1 MNKNIKI
8 TFAMIV
14 LNGEPFI
21 RYNLRSLY
29 PFAHEI
35 IIVEGACRTAASIA
49 TPDGHSKDGTL
60 EILKEFKLN
69 EDPKNKITIVTAA
82 EEGYTDGFWP
92 EKDEMCAAFAKRITG
107 NYLWC
112 VDHDEF
118 YRKEDVD
125 KIICLLSKGFDA
137 VSFKALIFFGSPRY
151 IIDGF
156 IPCNDAQLHRLF
168 KWGEGYIFLKH
179 QPPTVLDDAGIDL
192 HKKNWLKG
200 VGLKRLGIFIY
211 HYSLLFPKQVYE
223 KVSYYRMSDP
233 LKEKEGGGFRPCVE
247 LWYREVYKTLRH
259 PYHVFQD
266 YDPICWLRRFKGHHP
281 EQITLMMG
289 DIKSGHIK
297 VELRK
302 CDDIER
308 IISFPLY
315 YLFPVYLRLYCW
327 CINTS
332 IAKTIAYFLQ
342 LLPHVPNGIWKRIK
356 RILLQN
362 NYNK

>member
-60 EILKEFKLN
+60 EILKEFKSN
-69 EDPKNKITIVTAA
+69 EDPENKITIVTAA
-82 EEGYTDGFWP
+82 EEGYKDGFWP

-118 YRKEDVD
+118 YRKEDME
-125 KIICLLSKGFDA
+125 KTIKLLNGDYDEL
-137 VSFKALIFFGSPRY
+137 SFEALIYFGCSEY
-151 IIDGF
+151 IIDGG
-156 IPCNDAQLHRLF
+156 IPQWDKELIRLF
-168 KWGEGYIFLKH
+168 KWEKGYTFTSH
-179 QPPTVLDDAGIDL
+179 RPPTVLDRTGLDL
-192 HKKNWLKG
+192 RRKRWLKARDLRKLG
-200 VGLKRLGIFIY
+200 VFIY
-211 HYSLLFPKQVYE
+211 HYSLLFPKQAYE
-223 KVSYYRMSDP
+223 KVSYYKMPDP
-233 LKEKEGGGFRPCVE
+233 AKRKAGGGFRPRVE
-247 LWYREVYKTLRH
+247 LWYRDVYKTLRH

-266 YDPICWLRRFKGHHP
+266 YDPICWLRRFRGSHP
-281 EQITLMMG
+281 EQFMLMMN
-289 DIKSGHIK
+289 DIKTGVID

-302 CDDIER
+302 CNDIENILR
-308 IISFPLY
+308 SPLY
-315 YLFPVYLRLYCW
+315 CFSTVYIKTYHWL
-327 CINTS
+327 INTS
-332 IAKTIAYFLQ
+332 AGKHIEYFFK
-342 LLPHVPNGIWKRIK
+342 LLPYVPNGIWKRIK
-356 RILLQN
+356 RVLH
-362 NYNK
+362 K